1 MKDKNPSLN
10 KSDRKRYLKHLDA
23 EIEAASMYSILAEY
37 DSNEVRADIFN
48 QLAQSEIK
56 HANHWAELLGLDNST
71 LTLKKYTPKLIYVR
85 LVCKISGPDRILP
98 WLAKI
103 EAEEIGTYTNDPQG
117 QDLIPEEKRHARML
131 SEISNSKSHQD
142 LKLPDQNQ
150 FSSSGGLRAA
160 VLGVNDGLVSNFSLV
175 MGFAG
180 GTAATGAPEYI
191 IMAGLAG
198 LIAGA
203 FSMAA
208 GEYVSMK
215 SQRDVYEYQISS
227 EREELEMW
235 PEEEEEELVL
245 IYRAKGIPENEAKQ
259 IAANIIK
266 KPEIA
271 LDTMAREELG
281 LDPDALGSPFS
292 AAFSSFI
299 AFSIGAVI
307 PIIPL
312 FFSLGTKSIILSAL
326 VSAFALIIVGGSLS
340 TASGRNFISGSLRM
354 LVAGSLAASVTY
366 GVGYSL
372 GITIF

>member
-1 MKDKNPSLN
+1 MKDKNQSLN
-10 KSDRKRYLKHLDA
+10 KSDRRRYLKHLDA

-37 DSNEVRADIFN
+37 DCNEVRADIFKE
-48 QLAQSEIK
+48 LAQSEIK
-56 HANHWAELLGLDNST
+56 HANHWAELLDLDTSN
-71 LTLKKYTPKLIYVR
+71 LALKKYTPKLIYIR
-85 LVCKISGPDRILP
+85 LVCKISGPDKILP

-103 EAEEIGTYTNDPQG
+103 EAEEIGAYTNDPQG
-117 QDLIPEEKRHARML
+117 QDLIPEEKRHARVL
-131 SEISNSKSHQD
+131 SEISSSKRHYD

-180 GTAATGAPEYI
+180 GTAATGTPEYI

-215 SQRDVYEYQISS
+215 SQRDVYEHQISS

-245 IYRAKGIPENEAKQ
+245 IYRAKGIPENEARK

-266 KPEIA
+266 KPEVA

-281 LDPDALGSPFS
+281 LDPEALGSPVS
-292 AAFSSFI
+292 AALSSFI
-299 AFSIGAVI
+299 AFSMGAVI
-307 PIIPL
+307 PLIPL
-312 FFSLGTKSIILSAL
+312 IFSLGTKSIILSAL
-326 VSAFALIIVGGSLS
+326 VSAFALIIVGGCLS
-340 TASGRNFISGSLRM
+340 IASGKNFISGSLRM
-354 LVAGSLAASVTY
+354 LIAGSLAASVTY
-366 GVGYSL
+366 GVGYTL

>member
-1 MKDKNPSLN
+1 MKDKNPNLN
-10 KSDRKRYLKHLDA
+10 RSDRKRYLKHLGA

-37 DSNEVRADIFN
+37 DSNKVRADIFKE
-48 QLAQSEIK
+48 LAQSEVK
-56 HANHWAELLGLDNST
+56 HAKHWAELLGLDTSN
-71 LTLKKYTPKLIYVR
+71 LTLKKYTPKLIYIR
-85 LVCKISGPDRILP
+85 LVCKISGPDKILP

-103 EAEEIGTYTNDPQG
+103 EAEEIGAYTNDPQG
-117 QDLIPEEKRHARML
+117 QDLIPEEKRHARVL
-131 SEISNSKSHQD
+131 SEISSGKSHYD
-142 LKLPDQNQ
+142 IKLPDQNK
-150 FSSSGGLRAA
+150 FSNSGGLRAA

-180 GTAATGAPEYI
+180 GTAATGTPEYI

-235 PEEEEEELVL
+235 PEEEEEELIL
-245 IYRAKGIPENEAKQ
+245 IYRAKGLPENEARQ
-259 IAANIIK
+259 VAANIIK
-266 KPEIA
+266 KPEVA
-271 LDTMAREELG
+271 LDTMVREELG
-281 LDPDALGSPFS
+281 LDPSALGSPFS
-292 AAFSSFI
+292 AALSSFI
-299 AFSIGAVI
+299 AFSMGAVV
-307 PIIPL
+307 PLIPL
-312 FFSLGTKSIILSAL
+312 FFSLGTKSIIQSAL
-326 VSAFALIIVGGSLS
+326 VSAFALIIVGGFLS
-340 TASGRNFISGSLRM
+340 IASGKNFISGSLRM
-354 LVAGSLAASVTY
+354 LAAGSLAASVTY

>member
-1 MKDKNPSLN
+1 MN
-10 KSDRKRYLKHLDA
+10 KSDRRRYLKHLDA

-37 DSNEVRADIFN
+37 DCNEVRADIFKE
-48 QLAQSEIK
+48 LAQSEIK
-56 HANHWAELLGLDNST
+56 HANHWAKLLDLDTSD
-71 LTLKKYTPKLIYVR
+71 LALKKYTPKLIYIR
-85 LVCKISGPDRILP
+85 LVCKISGPDKILP

-103 EAEEIGTYTNDPQG
+103 EAEEIGAYTNDPQG
-117 QDLIPEEKRHARML
+117 QDLIPEEKRHARVL
-131 SEISNSKSHQD
+131 SEISSSKRHYD

-215 SQRDVYEYQISS
+215 SQRDVYEHQISS

-245 IYRAKGIPENEAKQ
+245 IYRAKGIPENEARK

-266 KPEIA
+266 KPEVA

-281 LDPDALGSPFS
+281 LDPEALGSPVS
-292 AAFSSFI
+292 AALSSFI
-299 AFSIGAVI
+299 AFSMGAVV
-307 PIIPL
+307 PLIPL
-312 FFSLGTKSIILSAL
+312 IFSLGTKSIILSAL
-326 VSAFALIIVGGSLS
+326 VSAFALIIVGGCLS
-340 TASGRNFISGSLRM
+340 IASGKNFISGSLRM
-354 LVAGSLAASVTY
+354 LIAGS
-366 GVGYSL
+366 
-372 GITIF
+372 

>member
-1 MKDKNPSLN
+1 
-10 KSDRKRYLKHLDA
+10 
-23 EIEAASMYSILAEY
+23 
-37 DSNEVRADIFN
+37 
-48 QLAQSEIK
+48 
-56 HANHWAELLGLDNST
+56 
-71 LTLKKYTPKLIYVR
+71 
-85 LVCKISGPDRILP
+85 
-98 WLAKI
+98 
-103 EAEEIGTYTNDPQG
+103 
-117 QDLIPEEKRHARML
+117 ML
-131 SEISNSKSHQD
+131 SGISSMKSHQD
-142 LKLPDQNQ
+142 LNLPNQNQ

-191 IMAGLAG
+191 IIAGLAG

-215 SQRDVYEYQISS
+215 SHRDVYEYQISS

-281 LDPDALGSPFS
+281 LDPDALGSPFLAS
-292 AAFSSFI
+292 FSSFI
-299 AFSIGAVI
+299 AFSIGAVV